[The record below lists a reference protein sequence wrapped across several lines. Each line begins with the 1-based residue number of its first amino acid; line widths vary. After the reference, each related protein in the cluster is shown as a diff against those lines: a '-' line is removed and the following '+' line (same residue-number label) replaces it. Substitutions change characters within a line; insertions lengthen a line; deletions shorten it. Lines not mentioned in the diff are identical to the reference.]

1 MSSYLKSN
9 DVIPALALYESN
21 GNRLEFFIGVHVDS
35 KKLLK
40 RFTFLQKSETNLTL
54 TNKDGVAGIFFLVYS
69 PLKIAQYVFAAVFGS

>member
-54 TNKDGVAGIFFLVYS
+54 TKKDGVAGIFFLV
-69 PLKIAQYVFAAVFGS
+69 